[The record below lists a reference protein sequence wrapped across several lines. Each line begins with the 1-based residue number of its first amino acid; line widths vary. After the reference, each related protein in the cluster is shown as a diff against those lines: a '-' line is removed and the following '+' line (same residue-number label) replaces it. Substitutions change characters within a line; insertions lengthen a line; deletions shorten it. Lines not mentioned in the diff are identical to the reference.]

1 MTAALAGRFRRIDRG
16 RGHSYT
22 LDGHRLPGV
31 TTILDSL
38 RKRALEEW
46 AGNITAAYAIDH
58 WDELGAVGPAARL
71 DTLKR
76 ARYEVR
82 DAAAL
87 TGTEVHA
94 LAWPLVTGAE
104 VEVPPRHMGA
114 VQALARFMDAWHLEP
129 VATERP
135 VFHPAHGW
143 AGTFDLLAGIGGTL
157 WLLDYKTGRGVYP
170 ETALQLAAY
179 AHAAYMLPEGG
190 GEPVEWVPPERC
202 GAVHITADSAELL
215 PIDWAATEE
224 AYTVFRYVAQASK
237 WAERVA
243 AARKDGDPWPIGA
256 ALAPSPVGVA

>member
-1 MTAALAGRFRRIDRG
+1 MTDTMAGRFRRIDRG
-16 RGHSYT
+16 KGHSYT

-38 RKRALEEW
+38 RKRAIEEW
-46 AGNITAAYAIDH
+46 AGNITAETAVNR
-58 WDELGAVGPAARL
+58 WEELAALPVATRL

-76 ARYEVR
+76 ARWEAR
-82 DAAAL
+82 DSAAL
-87 TGTEVHA
+87 TGTEVHT
-94 LAWPLVTGAE
+94 LAWSLVTGQE
-104 VEVPPRHMGA
+104 VDVPPRHVGS

-129 VATERP
+129 VARERP
-135 VFHPAHGW
+135 VFHPRHGW
-143 AGTFDLLAGIGGTL
+143 AGTFDVLAGIGGTL

-179 AHAAYMLPEGG
+179 AHAAYMVPEA

-215 PIDWAATEE
+215 PIDWAATDE

-243 AARKDGDPWPIGA
+243 AARKDGEAWPIGA
-256 ALAPSPVGVA
+256 ALAPEAVGAA